1 MKRLMLKLLLR
12 LFGDELAN
20 EMRAEGYAYLRAKYG
35 HAALH
40 GIPGERPGFL
50 MPEEFAVIDFAK
62 ERSK

>member
-1 MKRLMLKLLLR
+1 MKRVIKLLLR

-20 EMRAEGYAYLRAKYG
+20 QMRAGGYAYLHAKYG
-35 HAALH
+35 HAALR
-40 GIPGERPGFL
+40 GIPGQRPGFL